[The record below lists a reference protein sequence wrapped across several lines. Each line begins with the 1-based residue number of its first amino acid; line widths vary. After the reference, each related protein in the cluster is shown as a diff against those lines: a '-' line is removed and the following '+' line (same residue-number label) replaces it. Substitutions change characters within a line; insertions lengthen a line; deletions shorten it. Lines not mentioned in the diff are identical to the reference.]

1 MLYYALHHNILELGY
16 QVLTYGPEI
25 VSIRWYTK
33 VKNGGIVL
41 KIKILLILLMLVVGI
56 VGGVAGVIELFEILE
71 AKKAFL
77 TLGLILVL
85 FLFPTLKYWMNLEK
99 HN

>member
-1 MLYYALHHNILELGY
+1 MYYALHHNILELGY
-16 QVLTYGPEI
+16 QVLTYGPEN
-25 VSIRWYTK
+25 VTRRWYTK

-71 AKKAFL
+71 RKKAFF
-77 TLGLILVL
+77 TIGLILVL

-99 HN
+99 QN

>member
-1 MLYYALHHNILELGY
+1 MYYALHHNILELGY

-33 VKNGGIVL
+33 VKKGGIVL